1 MMSGAVVDGG
11 VGRVSRPIDS
21 PTMTSA
27 PSDESRRGLF
37 HIVDLFAGPGGLDL
51 AADVLD
57 IPSIGIEWDDDA
69 VATRLAAG
77 LATVHGDVRLF
88 GPGHPDF
95 RDCNVL
101 AGGPPCQTFSIA
113 GSGSGRKAFDVVTG
127 FIRRMHAWYE
137 REKAG
142 RSGETWE
149 DIQRELEKLDDERT
163 GLVLQPLRWVFEAML
178 FPRYGGEEPRPFDVI
193 VLEQVPSVIEV
204 WHEYEKVLKAVGYQ
218 AAAKV
223 YHTEQYGVPQTRRRA
238 VLVARREDFPDHFLP
253 PTHQQYRKDVV
264 PTDAL
269 FGAREPWISM
279 DRALREVY
287 ARIDVEDV
295 ARRAEP
301 FCVVSNYGSGGDP
314 KARGRRDSDKPSATI
329 TGKWKRNR
337 IVSCGE
343 PEREMERLR
352 NEEAG
357 VFQSF
362 PYRYPW
368 RGNDQAQ
375 QIGNAVPPR
384 FGVHVLSAALGLGV
398 PDEVVWEK
406 LLRWTPK
413 TPARSASCEAE
424 SRG

>member
-1 MMSGAVVDGG
+1 
-11 VGRVSRPIDS
+11 
-21 PTMTSA
+21 MTSA
-27 PSDESRRGLF
+27 PPEEPRRGLF

-51 AADVLD
+51 AAHVLG

-77 LATVHGDVRLF
+77 LPTVHGDVRLF
-88 GPGHPDF
+88 GPDHPDF
-95 RDCNVL
+95 ENCNVL

-137 REKAG
+137 RERTG
-142 RSGETWE
+142 RKGETWE

-178 FPRYGGEEPRPFDVI
+178 RPRHGQREPRPFDVI

-204 WHEYEKVLKAVGYQ
+204 WHEYEKVLKAVGYH
-218 AAAKV
+218 ATARV
-223 YHTEQYGVPQTRRRA
+223 FHTEQYGVPQTRRRA
-238 VLVARREDFPDHFLP
+238 VLVARRAGIPEHFLP
-253 PTHQQYRKDVV
+253 PTHQQYRKGVA
-264 PTDAL
+264 PTDTL
-269 FGAREPWISM
+269 FGARESWISM
-279 DRALREVY
+279 ERALQDVY
-287 ARIDVEDV
+287 TRLDVEES
-295 ARRAEP
+295 ARRTEP

-314 KARGRRDSDKPSATI
+314 KARGRRESDEPSATI

-343 PEREMERLR
+343 PKREMERLC

-384 FGVHVLSAALGLGV
+384 FGVHVLSAALDLGI
-398 PDEVVWEK
+398 PGDDVWER
-406 LLRWTPK
+406 LLRWSPK
-413 TPARSASCEAE
+413 TRVCALPDEAQA
-424 SRG
+424 